1 MRQAPIPP
9 DDDLRVKSLRSMQLL
24 STPAELDF
32 DRITRTAAEYFDVPI
47 ALVSLVDKDRQWFK
61 SRYGLETPETA
72 REISFSGH
80 TINGNGAFVVTDAR
94 RDDRFSDNP
103 LVTGEPHVT
112 FYAGFP
118 IRNAEGF
125 RIGAL
130 CVIDRKP
137 RQFTGDD
144 GRRLEDF
151 ARWLEVVIE
160 NRRLGETQ
168 TQLMAELNQA
178 RRESMICPMTQAWN
192 RRGFSGLMAREISRS
207 KRDGRP
213 VALAIIDID
222 HFKRINDS
230 HGHPAGDTALVRL
243 ARTLREQI
251 RAYDVF
257 ARLGGEEFAII
268 MPGLRREDAAAAGE
282 KLRAAVER
290 EGALP
295 TGERLTISLGL
306 GWFDPAKADLT
317 EELMMTKA
325 DQALYKAKQGGRNR
339 IAVEE

>member
-1 MRQAPIPP
+1 MKQAPIPP
-9 DDDLRVKSLRSMQLL
+9 NDDLRVKSLQRMQLL

-61 SRYGLETPETA
+61 SRHGLETPEAA
-72 REISFSGH
+72 REISFCAH
-80 TINGNGAFVVTDAR
+80 AICGNSALVIPDTRKDE
-94 RDDRFSDNP
+94 RFFDNP
-103 LVTGEPHVT
+103 LVTGEPHLS

-118 IRNAEGF
+118 IKNGEGF
-125 RIGAL
+125 RIGTL
-130 CVIDRKP
+130 CIMDREP
-137 RQFTGDD
+137 RQFSADD
-144 GRRLEDF
+144 SRMLEDF
-151 ARWLEVVIE
+151 ARWLELVIE
-160 NRRLGETQ
+160 NRRLGESQ
-168 TQLMAELNQA
+168 NHLMAELNQA

-192 RRGFSGLMAREISRS
+192 RRGFSSLMAREISRS

-230 HGHPAGDTALVRL
+230 HGHLAGDSALVSF
-243 ARTLREQI
+243 ARILREQI

-257 ARLGGEEFAII
+257 ARLGGEEFAVI
-268 MPGLRREDAAAAGE
+268 MPGLRREDARAAGE

-290 EGALP
+290 DALLP
-295 TGERLTISLGL
+295 TGERLTVSLGL
-306 GWFDPAKADLT
+306 GWFDPAKAGLS
-317 EELMMTKA
+317 EELMVAKA

-339 IAVEE
+339 VAVEE

>member
-9 DDDLRVKSLRSMQLL
+9 DDELRVKSLQRMQLL

-61 SRYGLETPETA
+61 SRHGLDIPETA
-72 REISFSGH
+72 REISFCGH
-80 TINGNGAFVVTDAR
+80 TVNGNSAFVIPDAR
-94 RDDRFSDNP
+94 RDERFADNP
-103 LVTGEPHVT
+103 LVTGQPHMS

-118 IRNAEGF
+118 VKNSEGF
-125 RIGAL
+125 RIGTL
-130 CVIDRKP
+130 CIMDRKP
-137 RQFTGDD
+137 RQFSADD
-144 GRRLEDF
+144 SRRLEDF
-151 ARWLEVVIE
+151 ARWLEIVIE
-160 NRRLGETQ
+160 NRQLGETQ
-168 TQLMAELNQA
+168 SQLMAELNQA

-213 VALAIIDID
+213 LALAIIDID

-230 HGHPAGDTALVRL
+230 YGHPAGDSALVTF
-243 ARTLREQI
+243 ARILREQI

-257 ARLGGEEFAII
+257 ARLGGEEFAVI
-268 MPGLRREDAAAAGE
+268 MPGLQRKDATAAGE

-290 EGALP
+290 DSLLP

-306 GWFDPAKADLT
+306 AWFDPAKTDLS
-317 EELMMTKA
+317 EELMVTKA

-339 IAVEE
+339 VAVED